1 MQSKAT
7 TVNAY
12 LRSLPEDR
20 RAAISSVRD
29 VILKNLDPSYEE
41 GIQYGV
47 IGYYVPHRVYT

>member
-1 MQSKAT
+1 MISKAT

-47 IGYYVPHRVYT
+47 IGCYVPNHVYT